1 MRTIAFTGGRGNEG
15 LSALMAAFGSLSG
28 SLVLAECTFTYSRLL
43 RLMKPEKV
51 RTRYVP
57 SIPRFRFDAE
67 RCSHCFKCLDICKHE
82 AILRHGDLIHY
93 AEHRCTACG
102 SCIRWCPLCVL
113 DFEIDDNVT
122 LSYAESRFGPLV
134 YTDSIVD
141 ALHQPDMIAFLL
153 EQAHYLAISRSIGRL
168 HIRLPRGNSE
178 AASRAASRVD
188 AIVIVTAPYPY
199 ALADLKKQLVFCR
212 GCGIRPMVI
221 LNKIHPSNMRIVEE
235 LKTFC
240 MLEGIPVA
248 GEIPYDPLFPEAEQ
262 HGCSVIEYHQKS
274 AIPQI
279 IEETWKFIEM
289 QLNQNST
296 Q

>member
-15 LSALMAAFGSLSG
+15 LSALLAAFGSLAGTS
-28 SLVLAECTFTYSRLL
+28 VLAECTFTYSRLL
-43 RLMKPEKV
+43 RLMKPGQV
-51 RTRYVP
+51 RTRSVP

-82 AILRHGDLIHY
+82 AILRYGDMIHY

-113 DFEIDDNVT
+113 DFEVDETVT

-153 EQAHYLAISRSIGRL
+153 EQAHHLAISRNIDRL

-178 AASRAASRVD
+178 AAARAASRAD

-199 ALADLKKQLVFCR
+199 ALADLKKQHLFSR
-212 GCGIRPMVI
+212 HCGILPIVL
-221 LNKIHPSNMRIVEE
+221 LNKVHPSNTRIVEE
-235 LKTFC
+235 MRAYCTKEAL
-240 MLEGIPVA
+240 PVA
-248 GEIPYDPLFPEAEQ
+248 GEIPYDLRFPEAEQ
-262 HGCSVIEYHQKS
+262 HACSLIEYDQS
-274 AIPQI
+274 GEISGILEDAWRFV
-279 IEETWKFIEM
+279 ETH
-289 QLNQNST
+289 LNQIHPL
-296 Q
+296 